1 MVRVQ
6 TQQRLKTKKL
16 KEMERRKV
24 YLAIRSTLGANSQL
38 IARQSTL
45 ARNMPVLNVITQPIF
60 QAIF

>member
-38 IARQSTL
+38 ITRQSTL
-45 ARNMPVLNVITQPIF
+45 TRNMPVLNVITQPIF